1 MFKYILKRIA
11 IFIPTLFIISLFTF
25 MLSVN
30 VPGDPVEQMMN
41 AGGGSNA
48 DAGMSLKQASEKAY
62 LDKRK
67 ELGLHLPIFYF
78 SMSNQATP
86 DTLNQIARKIHR
98 SNIERLIYQYGN
110 WPQIS
115 EYYQQIKGFDNSL
128 TNLPGDSANAQ
139 GKIHLRD
146 ALYQLYIQTDDRQI
160 RNSLDKIAAETPTVP
175 SLATLSE
182 EYQSLRKSYEAVVK
196 LPTRWKNYLPAIH
209 WYGTN
214 NQYHRWITGFMTGDF
229 GISYQDSR
237 PVKTVLLEA
246 VRWTVTL
253 SMLSILLTYLIAL
266 PLGVMSASNK
276 DTRSDQV
283 ISTFLFILYSLPSF
297 WVATLLITF
306 FGGGDFLK
314 WFPAYGV
321 GEIEPGMN
329 IIEVLGVRAY
339 HLILPL
345 ICWTYGSLA
354 FLSRQMRGGMINALG
369 QDFIRTA
376 RAKGLDENTVV
387 WKHAFKNSLL
397 PIITLFASVFPL
409 AISGSIALEIIFS
422 IDGMGKLA
430 FESLIA
436 RNYPVVYAVVMFSA
450 ILTLVGYLVAD
461 ILYAAVD
468 PRISYTSK

>member
-1 MFKYILKRIA
+1 
-11 IFIPTLFIISLFTF
+11 
-25 MLSVN
+25 
-30 VPGDPVEQMMN
+30 
-41 AGGGSNA
+41 
-48 DAGMSLKQASEKAY
+48 
-62 LDKRK
+62 
-67 ELGLHLPIFYF
+67 
-78 SMSNQATP
+78 MSNQATP
-86 DTLNQIARKIHR
+86 DTLYHIARKLHR
-98 SNIERLIYQYGN
+98 KNITRLIYQYGN

-115 EYYQQIKGFDNSL
+115 EYYQQIKSFDNAL
-128 TNLPGDSANAQ
+128 TTLPTDSANAQ

-146 ALYQLYIQTDDRQI
+146 ALYQLYIQHEAQNI
-160 RNSLDKIAAETPTVP
+160 RVYLDKISAEIPSAP
-175 SLATLSE
+175 SLAVLSE
-182 EYQSLRKSYEAVVK
+182 DYKALRSSYDAVVNQ
-196 LPTRWKNYLPAIH
+196 PARWKNYLPSIH
-209 WYGTN
+209 WYGTK
-214 NQYHRWITGFMTGDF
+214 NQYHKWITGFLTGDF

-246 VRWTVTL
+246 VRWTVIL
-253 SMLSILLTYLIAL
+253 SLLSILLTYLIAL
-266 PLGVMSASNK
+266 PLGVMSAAK
-276 DTRSDQV
+276 KGTRSDQV

-329 IIEVLGVRAY
+329 VLEIVGVRAY
-339 HLILPL
+339 HLVLPL

-376 RAKGLDENTVV
+376 RAKGLDENRVI

-430 FESLIA
+430 FESLVA
-436 RNYPVVYAVVMFSA
+436 RNYPVVSA

-468 PRISYTSK
+468 PRITFTSK

>member
-1 MFKYILKRIA
+1 MFKYILKRVA
-11 IFIPTLFIISLFTF
+11 IFIPTLFVISLFTF
-25 MLSVN
+25 MLSVS

-48 DAGMSLKQASEKAY
+48 DAGMSMKQASEKAY
-62 LDKRK
+62 LDKRE
-67 ELGLHLPIFYF
+67 ELGLHLPVFYF
-78 SMSNQATP
+78 ALSNLAEP
-86 DTLNQIARKIHR
+86 DTLNHIARKPHR
-98 SNIERLIYQYGN
+98 KTLSRFINEYGN
-110 WPQIS
+110 WPEIS
-115 EYYQQIKGFDNSL
+115 NYYQGIKSFDNALARVAADSL
-128 TNLPGDSANAQ
+128 NADP
-139 GKIHLRD
+139 KIKLRD
-146 ALYQLYIQTDDRQI
+146 AIFLLYIHPEDHTI
-160 RNSLDKIAAETPTVP
+160 RSSLQKMKTEVAKAP
-175 SLATLSE
+175 SLSILSHE
-182 EYQSLRKSYEAVVK
+182 LDNLNTSYAAMVGQ
-196 LPTRWKNYLPAIH
+196 PTRWKNYVPAIH
-209 WYGTN
+209 WYGMQ
-214 NQYHRWITGFMTGDF
+214 NQYHHWITGFMTGDF

-246 VRWTVTL
+246 VRWTVLL
-253 SMLSILLTYLIAL
+253 SLLSIILTYIIAL
-266 PLGVMSASNK
+266 PLGVMSAAKKGSK
-276 DTRSDQV
+276 SDQV

-321 GEIEPGMN
+321 GELEPGMS
-329 IIEVLGVRAY
+329 IFEQIGIRAY
-339 HLILPL
+339 HLVLPL

-354 FLSRQMRGGMINALG
+354 FLSRQMRGGMLNALT
-369 QDFIRTA
+369 QDFVRTA
-376 RAKGLDENTVV
+376 RAKGLDERTVI

-430 FESLIA
+430 FEALVA

-468 PRISYTSK
+468 PRISYTDK